1 MLGTWLRE
9 SSWALF
15 ASLILHTLGMGLLV
29 GASLAVAVRRLG
41 AVKAIPVTAL
51 VRLRPVL
58 GWALALAA
66 FSGVMLV
73 TAYPAKALTNP
84 FFYLKLV
91 LVAAALTLTGRLL
104 RRPSRAAALISIP
117 LWLAGLTLGR
127 FLAYTHKILLVY

>member
-73 TAYPAKALTNP
+73 TAYPAKALT
-84 FFYLKLV
+84 
-91 LVAAALTLTGRLL
+91 
-104 RRPSRAAALISIP
+104 SIP